1 MNAPPPVAAGAGAQ
15 PQTSGLAIA
24 SLILGIASIVMCLG
38 PLAGIPAVII
48 GHKAN
53 SDIRKSGGV
62 IQGGGMATAGLV
74 TGYLSIFMIALWGLM
89 AAVAIPNFVKARKAA
104 QAEQCKAT
112 LNIIQDAKQA
122 WAKEDAK
129 SDDAV
134 PFDAELFGPGKTLSQ
149 KPQCPAGGTY
159 MVNSVKEEPSC
170 TMHGSISGGRR

>member
-1 MNAPPPVAAGAGAQ
+1 MNAPPPVAGGAGAQ

-24 SLILGIASIVMCLG
+24 SMVLGIASIVMCLG
-38 PLAGIPAVII
+38 PLAGIPAVIL

-53 SDIRKSGGV
+53 SDIRKSGGA

-89 AAVAIPNFVKARKAA
+89 AAIAIPNFVKARKQA
-104 QAEQCKAT
+104 QAQGCKNNLA
-112 LNIIQDAKQA
+112 IIQTAKEA
-122 WAKEDAK
+122 WAKDNAK

-134 PFDAELFGPGKTLSQ
+134 PFDAELLGGPKYLSQ
-149 KPQCPAGGTY
+149 MPQCPGGGTY

-170 TMHGSISGGRR
+170 